1 MQFQKRGFAYITEK
15 KQQMVYLLNQPG
27 PQAVL
32 IPKPCNIAGSLTMT
46 LRSTVNLSRTFDA
59 PVLDIAVSSLY
70 YYVAVTI
77 PDGMQPGEY
86 EYVLKAG
93 MEVAATGIAIMR
105 DATQTVQYEKPIEYE
120 QYETS

>member
-1 MQFQKRGFAYITEK
+1 MQFQKRGIRYITEK
-15 KQQMVYLLNQPG
+15 KQNMVYLLNQPG

-32 IPKPCNIAGSLTMT
+32 IPKPCNLAGSLTMV
-46 LRSTVNLSRTFDA
+46 LRSTVNLSKTFDA
-59 PVLDIAVSSLY
+59 PVLDLAVSVLY
-70 YYVAVTI
+70 YYVAVTV

-93 MEVAATGIAIMR
+93 DEVAATGIAIMR
-105 DATQTVQYEKPIEYE
+105 DAVQTVQYEKPIEYE